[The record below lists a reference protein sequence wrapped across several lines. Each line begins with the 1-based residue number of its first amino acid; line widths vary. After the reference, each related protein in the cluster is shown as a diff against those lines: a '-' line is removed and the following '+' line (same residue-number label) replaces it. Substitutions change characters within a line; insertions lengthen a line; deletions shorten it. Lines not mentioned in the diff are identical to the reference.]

1 MITPNV
7 NNYKRIKTEQ
17 NMYYFYSVSSD
28 GKDKT
33 VFNLIKKNKNDDLI
47 VIDISSCNGNFDNK
61 LTSSQE
67 LSKYDK
73 MDSKITELNGKKI
86 ITIQNTENYDYY
98 LSVWGIDEGN
108 FLEWA
113 NFVGHRYGTP
123 KSIVED
129 LRNQGKNVLL
139 EIEING
145 AEQVLSKVK
154 DDRVVSFY
162 LKPPSMKQLEERI
175 RKRKSETE
183 EVIQKRLAKAEAEME
198 KAKNYDFVV
207 MNDRINRA
215 GDEIIKI
222 LKEFD
227 KD

>member
-1 MITPNV
+1 MKKGLLIILSGPSGVGKGTVRKYIMNRELFPMV
-7 NNYKRIKTEQ
+7 FSVSMTTREPRATET
-17 NMYYFYSVSSD
+17 NGVEYYFVSKEEFQRNID
-28 GKDKT
+28 
-33 VFNLIKKNKNDDLI
+33 ND
-47 VIDISSCNGNFDNK
+47 
-61 LTSSQE
+61 
-67 LSKYDK
+67 
-73 MDSKITELNGKKI
+73 
-86 ITIQNTENYDYY
+86 
-98 LSVWGIDEGN
+98 N

-113 NFVGHRYGTP
+113 EFVGNRYGTP

-162 LKPPSMKQLEERI
+162 LKPPSMKQLEARI

-183 EVIQKRLAKAEAEME
+183 EVIQKRLAKAEAEMA

-227 KD
+227 KDWRDGRTCK